1 MVRKEVCIRELW
13 FFVFCREKLVDKK
26 ILLNFNNIDLLN
38 IIVFKEYY
46 SIKIISKFVFIVFIE

>member
-26 ILLNFNNIDLLN
+26 N
-38 IIVFKEYY
+38 
-46 SIKIISKFVFIVFIE
+46 FIEF